1 MEKNLEIEY
10 KMLLSEALFNQLMND
25 FKGHTY
31 SQTNYYLTSIE
42 LSALLEH
49 NLEITKE
56 DLEMIQKGEIP
67 DNEITRLL
75 SNKGFNLSLIKQA
88 YSLTTIRRD
97 VPFDS
102 GMLSL
107 DENHYN
113 GITDYELEFEVND
126 EEKGLKQFEE
136 LCQTYHLQYKENCAS
151 KIARVLSTLKA
162 GL

>member
-1 MEKNLEIEY
+1 
-10 KMLLSEALFNQLMND
+10 
-25 FKGHTY
+25 
-31 SQTNYYLTSIE
+31 
-42 LSALLEH
+42 
-49 NLEITKE
+49 
-56 DLEMIQKGEIP
+56 MIQKGEIP

-136 LCQTYHLQYKENCAS
+136 LCQTYHLQYKGNCAS
-151 KIARVLSTLKA
+151 KIARVLSTLKT